1 VSDDLEPISPRDARD
16 LHLEAL
22 RDEAANWTYQSHESH
37 LRAFIEWCEEEGEI
51 ENMNDLA
58 GRDIF
63 QFRRWRRAGGYSKG
77 KDDEIAP
84 RTLASALNVVRVFL
98 RFCGQIE
105 AVPPDLYERVDLPSL
120 SKDDQVSDSTIEP
133 ERVPSILNYLS
144 KYEYG
149 SRDHAVWALVWH
161 TGVRVGGLR
170 ALDREDVHLDVDE
183 PHIELVHR
191 PGTGTPLK
199 NKVDGQRTN
208 RISGRVADI
217 LRDYIDGPRDE
228 NTDEFGRSPL
238 ITTRQGRISRSA
250 VRRTFYRWTRPCIV
264 DGGCPHG
271 KDPDTCE
278 FMAAA
283 KLSKCPSTRSP
294 HDVRKARV
302 TRYRNDNVPRAIVS
316 DRLNASE
323 DVLDLHYDRASDLEK
338 ANRRWEFLE

>member
-1 VSDDLEPISPRDARD
+1 MSDDLQPISPADARD

-22 RDEAANWTYQSHESH
+22 QDEAADWTYQSHESH
-37 LRAFIEWCEEEGEI
+37 LRAFIEWCEEVREL
-51 ENMNDLA
+51 ENMNDLS

-63 QFRRWRRAGGYSKG
+63 QFRRWRRSGGYSQG
-77 KDDEIAP
+77 KDEEIAP

-105 AVPPDLYERVDLPSL
+105 AVDPDLYERVDLPSL

-133 ERVPSILNYLS
+133 ERVPPILDYLT

-170 ALDREDVHLDVDE
+170 ALDLGDVHLDDDT

-199 NKVDGQRTN
+199 NQVDGQRTN
-208 RISGRVADI
+208 RISLRVADI
-217 LRDYIDGPRDE
+217 LGDYVDGPRVE
-228 NTDEFGRSPL
+228 KTDDHGRKPL
-238 ITTRQGRISRSA
+238 ITTRQGRISQSA
-250 VRRTFYRWTRPCIV
+250 VRRTFYRWTRPCSIAS
-264 DGGCPHG
+264 CPHG
-271 KDPDTCE
+271 KDPETCE
-278 FMAAA
+278 YMPAHQM
-283 KLSKCPSTRSP
+283 SKCPSTRSP